1 MEEKNT
7 ALTKG
12 HFIQKIIETDIE
24 NNKNNRKVIT
34 RFPPE
39 PNGYL
44 HIGHAKS
51 MCLNFGMAEKYNG
64 KCNLRFDDSNPAKE
78 EQKYIDSIIS
88 NVKWLGFN
96 YNDKPLYASDYF
108 DKLHEYAVMLITDN
122 KAYVCSLSAE
132 QMREYRGTLKEPGKN
147 SPFRNRTI
155 KENLDLFKKMKQG
168 KFEEGEHVLRLK
180 IDMSSPNINLRDPVI
195 YRVLKMAHPRT
206 GSKWNIYPMYDFTH
220 CISDSIETITHSLC
234 TLEFEDH
241 RPLYD
246 WVLDEL
252 DTKSHPQQ
260 IEFARMNIN
269 FTVLSKRKLKKL
281 VDKGYVEGW
290 DDPRMPTL
298 EGLRRRGF
306 TPESIINF
314 CNTIGV
320 SKKQSRIDYGL
331 LENSLRNDLNEKA
344 PRRMGVLNPLL
355 VEIENYP
362 DSKESITEELD
373 ALNHPQNPDMG
384 TRKITFSKTIYIEKD
399 DFMEDPPKKF
409 FRLTPDQ
416 EVRLR
421 FAYFISLKKIIKDKA
436 TGEVIKL
443 ICTYDPATKGGNA
456 PDKRKVKG
464 TLHWVSAKEYIEAD
478 VNLYD
483 RLFIDED
490 PEYDVEDFTENV
502 NPDSLK
508 TLTGCK
514 LEKSLSDAEP
524 EKVYQF
530 ERLGYFCLD
539 PKFKAN
545 TSNNTHPVFNRAVTL
560 RDTWAKVV
568 KQKQQEKRQKEK
580 ALIKKK
586 ATERQRQAQK
596 NKS

>member
-1 MEEKNT
+1 MEEKNDT
-7 ALTKG
+7 LTKS
-12 HFIQKIIETDIE
+12 HFIQSIIENDIKE
-24 NNKNNRKVIT
+24 NKNNGNVTT

-39 PNGYL
+39 PNGFL

-51 MCLNFGMAEKYNG
+51 MCLNFNMAEKYNG

-88 NVKWLGFN
+88 NVKWLGFD
-96 YNDKPLYASDYF
+96 YKDKPFFASDYF
-108 DKLHEYAVMLITDN
+108 DKLHEYAVQLIKIS
-122 KAYVCSLSAE
+122 KAYVCSLSAD
-132 QMREYRGTLKEPGKN
+132 QTREYRGTLKTPGKN
-147 SPFRNRTI
+147 SPYRERSI
-155 KENLDLFKKMKQG
+155 EENLDLFTKMKQG
-168 KFEEGEHVLRLK
+168 EFEAGEHVLRAK

-195 YRVLKMAHPRT
+195 YRVLKIPHPRT

-220 CISDSIETITHSLC
+220 CLSDSIETITHSLC

-246 WVLDEL
+246 WILDEL
-252 DTKSHPQQ
+252 GTDSHPQQ

-269 FTVLSKRKLKKL
+269 FTVLSKRKLKQL

-306 TPESIINF
+306 TPESIKNF
-314 CNTIGV
+314 CNTIGI

-355 VEIENYP
+355 IEIENYP
-362 DSKESITEELD
+362 EGKTEELD
-373 ALNHPQNPDMG
+373 AKNHPQNPEMG
-384 TRKITFSKTIYIEKD
+384 IRKVVFSKTIYIEKE

-409 FRLTPDQ
+409 FRLTPNQ

-421 FAYFISLKKIIKDKA
+421 FAYFISLKKIIKDEA
-436 TGEVIKL
+436 TGEIIKL

-464 TLHWVSAKEYIEAD
+464 TLHWVSAEEFIEAD

-502 NPDSLK
+502 NPGSLK
-508 TLTGCK
+508 VLAGCK

-524 EKVYQF
+524 EKAYQF

-539 PKFKAN
+539 PKFSSTASQN
-545 TSNNTHPVFNRAVTL
+545 QNPVFNRAVTL
-560 RDTWAKVV
+560 RDAWAKVV
-568 KQKQQEKRQKEK
+568 KQKQQAKKQKEK
-580 ALIKKK
+580 ALIKQKAKK
-586 ATERQRQAQK
+586 NLLQ
-596 NKS
+596 

>member
-1 MEEKNT
+1 MQEKNNT
-7 ALTKG
+7 PAKS
-12 HFIQKIIETDIE
+12 HFIQSIIETDIE
-24 NNKNNRKVIT
+24 NNKNNGNVTT

-51 MCLNFGMAEKYNG
+51 MCLNFSMAQKYNG

-88 NVKWLGFN
+88 NVKWLGFD
-96 YNDKPLYASDYF
+96 YSDTPFYASDYF
-108 DKLHEYAVMLITDN
+108 DILYEYAVKLIKCG
-122 KAYVCSLSAE
+122 KAYVCSLSAN
-132 QMREYRGTLKEPGKN
+132 QMREYRGTLKKGGQN
-147 SPFRNRTI
+147 SPYRERSI
-155 KENLDLFKKMKQG
+155 EENLDLFTKMKLGEFEDG
-168 KFEEGEHVLRLK
+168 KHVLRLK

-195 YRVLKMAHPRT
+195 YRILKTPHPRT

-220 CISDSIETITHSLC
+220 SLSDSIEAITHSLC

-246 WVLDEL
+246 WILDEL
-252 DTKSHPQQ
+252 NTRSHPQQ

-281 VDKGYVEGW
+281 VDKGYVKGW

-306 TPESIINF
+306 TPESIKNF
-314 CNTIGV
+314 CDTIGI

-331 LENSLRNDLNEKA
+331 LENSLRNHLNEKA
-344 PRRMGVLNPLL
+344 LRKMGVLNPIL

-362 DSKESITEELD
+362 EGKTEELE
-373 ALNHPQNPDMG
+373 AKNHPQNPDMG
-384 TRKITFSKTIYIEKD
+384 TRKVVFSKTIYIEKD
-399 DFMEDPPKKF
+399 DFMENPPKKF
-409 FRLTPDQ
+409 FRLAPGQ

-421 FAYFISLKKIIKDKA
+421 FAYFITLKQIVKDEK
-436 TGEVIKL
+436 TGEIIKL
-443 ICTYDPATKGGNA
+443 ICTYDPETRGGNA
-456 PDKRKVKG
+456 PDNRKVKG
-464 TLHWVSAKEYIEAD
+464 TIHWVDANINVEAD

-483 RLFIDED
+483 RLFLDED
-490 PEYDVEDFTENV
+490 PEYDVEDFTENF

-508 TLTGCK
+508 TLMGCK
-514 LEKSLSDAEP
+514 LEKSLGNAEP
-524 EKVYQF
+524 ERAYQF
-530 ERLGYFCLD
+530 ERLGYFCLEGNHD
-539 PKFKAN
+539 K
-545 TSNNTHPVFNRAVTL
+545 PVFNRAVTL

-568 KQKQQEKRQKEK
+568 KQKAHEKRQKEK
-580 ALIKKK
+580 ALIKQK
-586 ATERQRQAQK
+586 AKEKRQY
-596 NKS
+596 N

>member
-1 MEEKNT
+1 MEENNNKSN
-7 ALTKG
+7 
-12 HFIQKIIETDIE
+12 FIQSIIETDIQ
-24 NNKNNRKVIT
+24 NNKNNGKVIT

-51 MCLNFGMAEKYNG
+51 MCLNFGMAQKYNG

-88 NVKWLGFN
+88 NVNWLGFD
-96 YNDKPLYASDYF
+96 YNDKPFFASDYF
-108 DKLHEYAVMLITDN
+108 DKLYEYAVQLIQN
-122 KAYVCSLSAE
+122 GKAYVCSLSPD
-132 QMREYRGTLKEPGKN
+132 QMREYRGTLKEVGKD

-155 KENLDLFKKMKQG
+155 KENLDLFEKMKNG
-168 KFEEGEHVLRLK
+168 DFKEGEHVLRAK

-195 YRVLKMAHPRT
+195 YRILKIAHPRT
-206 GSKWNIYPMYDFTH
+206 GNKWKIYPMYDFTH
-220 CISDSIETITHSLC
+220 CLSDANEKITHSLC

-246 WVLDEL
+246 WILDEL
-252 DTKSHPQQ
+252 NTECHPQQ

-269 FTVLSKRKLKKL
+269 FTVLSKRKLKIL
-281 VDKGYVEGW
+281 VDKEYVNGW
-290 DDPRMPTL
+290 DDPRLPTL

-306 TPESIINF
+306 TPESIKNF
-314 CNTIGV
+314 CNIIGI

-331 LENSLRNDLNEKA
+331 LENALRNDLNEKA
-344 PRRMGVLNPLL
+344 PRRMGVLDPLL
-355 VEIENYP
+355 IEIENYP
-362 DSKESITEELD
+362 DDETEELD
-373 ALNHPQNPDMG
+373 ALNHPQNPEMG
-384 TRKITFSKTIYIEKD
+384 KRKISFSKRIYIEKQ
-399 DFMEDPPKKF
+399 DFMENPPKKF

-421 FAYFISLKKIIKDKA
+421 FAYFIRLKEIIKDKT
-436 TGEVIKL
+436 TGEIIKL

-456 PDKRKVKG
+456 PDNRKVKG
-464 TLHWVSAKEYIEAD
+464 TLHWVCAKNNLEAK

-490 PEYDVEDFTENV
+490 PEYDVKDFTENI

-508 TLTGCK
+508 TMTGCK
-514 LEKSLSDAEP
+514 LEKSLENAEP
-524 EKVYQF
+524 ETAYQF

-539 PKFKAN
+539 SKNLQSPSA
-545 TSNNTHPVFNRAVTL
+545 TPVFNRAVTL
-560 RDTWAKVV
+560 RDAWAKLV

-580 ALIKKK
+580 ALQKQKAKKN
-586 ATERQRQAQK
+586 QK
-596 NKS
+596 N

>member
-1 MEEKNT
+1 MEENNNKSN
-7 ALTKG
+7 
-12 HFIQKIIETDIE
+12 FIQSIIETDIQ
-24 NNKNNRKVIT
+24 NNKNNGKVIT

-51 MCLNFGMAEKYNG
+51 MCLNFGMAQKYNG

-88 NVKWLGFN
+88 NVNWLGFD
-96 YNDKPLYASDYF
+96 YNDKPFFASDYF
-108 DKLHEYAVMLITDN
+108 DKLYEYAVQLIQN
-122 KAYVCSLSAE
+122 GKAYVCSLSPD
-132 QMREYRGTLKEPGKN
+132 QMREYRGTLKEVGKD

-155 KENLDLFKKMKQG
+155 KENLDLFEKMKNG
-168 KFEEGEHVLRLK
+168 DFEGGEHVLRAK

-195 YRVLKMAHPRT
+195 YRILKIAHPRT
-206 GSKWNIYPMYDFTH
+206 GNKWKIYPMYDFTH
-220 CISDSIETITHSLC
+220 CLSDANEKITHSLC

-246 WVLDEL
+246 WILDEL
-252 DTKSHPQQ
+252 NTECHPQQ

-269 FTVLSKRKLKKL
+269 FTVLSKRKLKIL
-281 VDKGYVEGW
+281 VDKEYVNGW
-290 DDPRMPTL
+290 DDPRLPTL

-306 TPESIINF
+306 TPESIKNF
-314 CNTIGV
+314 CNIIGI

-344 PRRMGVLNPLL
+344 PRRMGVLDPLL
-355 VEIENYP
+355 IEIENYP
-362 DSKESITEELD
+362 DDETEELD
-373 ALNHPQNPDMG
+373 ALNHPQNPEMG
-384 TRKITFSKTIYIEKD
+384 KRKISFSKRIYIEKQ
-399 DFMEDPPKKF
+399 DFMENPPKKF

-421 FAYFISLKKIIKDKA
+421 FAYFIRLKEIIKDKT
-436 TGEVIKL
+436 TGEIIKL

-456 PDKRKVKG
+456 PDNRKVKG
-464 TLHWVSAKEYIEAD
+464 TLHWVCAKNNLEAK

-490 PEYDVEDFTENV
+490 PEYDVKDFTENI

-508 TLTGCK
+508 TMTGCK
-514 LEKSLSDAEP
+514 LEKSLENAEP
-524 EKVYQF
+524 ETAYQF

-539 PKFKAN
+539 SKNLQSPSA
-545 TSNNTHPVFNRAVTL
+545 TPVFNRAVTL
-560 RDTWAKVV
+560 RDAWAKLV

-580 ALIKKK
+580 ALQKQKAKKN
-586 ATERQRQAQK
+586 QK
-596 NKS
+596 N